1 MPSSCNDIRKLS
13 SSESHRDLMERH
25 APGPTGPFPAALHCS
40 APTQANHSL
49 ILGRALAQCLQES
62 DCIMVQ
68 RHSPRECLSS
78 PLAEELPT
86 KCQQLRKGFGE
97 CKRGLI
103 DMRKRFRGNQ
113 PISVSKEMEGGQ
125 SGNASGGQ
133 LYAGKPA
140 YQTVK
145 ELSGDE
151 VQMDPEKTRGL

>member
-1 MPSSCNDIRKLS
+1 MPNSC
-13 SSESHRDLMERH
+13 
-25 APGPTGPFPAALHCS
+25 AAL
-40 APTQANHSL
+40 
-49 ILGRALAQCLQES
+49 RDALAQCLQQS

-68 RHSPRECLSS
+68 RHTPRECLSE
-78 PLAEELPT
+78 PLLEQLPM

-103 DMRKRFRGNQ
+103 DMRKRFRGNA
-113 PISVSKEMEGGQ
+113 PLNMTKEN
-125 SGNASGGQ
+125 SGTSQQ

-145 ELSGDE
+145 EINGDE

>member
-1 MPSSCNDIRKLS
+1 MPSSCRDIR
-13 SSESHRDLMERH
+13 D
-25 APGPTGPFPAALHCS
+25 
-40 APTQANHSL
+40 
-49 ILGRALAQCLQES
+49 ALAQCLQES

-86 KCQQLRKGFGE
+86 KCQQLRKGFSE
-97 CKRGLI
+97 CKRGMI

-113 PISVSKEMEGGQ
+113 PIALSKEIEGGKSNKPQ
-125 SGNASGGQ
+125 Q

-140 YQTVK
+140 FETVK
-145 ELSGDE
+145 EVSGDE

>member
-1 MPSSCNDIRKLS
+1 MPSSCNDIR
-13 SSESHRDLMERH
+13 
-25 APGPTGPFPAALHCS
+25 
-40 APTQANHSL
+40 
-49 ILGRALAQCLQES
+49 RALAQCLQES

-68 RHSPRECLSS
+68 RHTPRECLSS
-78 PLAEELPT
+78 PLAEELPV
-86 KCQQLRKGFGE
+86 KCQQLRKGFSE

-113 PISVSKEMEGGQ
+113 PISVSKEMDGGQ
-125 SGNASGGQ
+125 STSGGQ
-133 LYAGKPA
+133 LYAGAPA